1 MNLPLGRFFYSF
13 RETDMIYRIALL
25 QMNVV
30 MSDFKTNFD
39 KAKHLI
45 EKAVQQ
51 KVDIVVLPEMWNV
64 GFFPKEK
71 LHNLADYQGQ
81 QTLNLLTQLAKKHQV
96 HIIGGTVAV
105 TDGKDLYNRAYC
117 INRSGECAAFTIKYI
132 DSVLPVNT
140 NNLKEAKIRYLLLWE
155 IYVQVSLFV
164 TTYAFLN

>member
-1 MNLPLGRFFYSF
+1 
-13 RETDMIYRIALL
+13 MIYRIALL

-45 EKAVQQ
+45 EKAAQQ

-81 QTLNLLTQLAKKHQV
+81 HTLNLLTQLAKKHQV

-105 TDGKDLYNRAYC
+105 TDGKYLYNRA
-117 INRSGECAAFTIKYI
+117 
-132 DSVLPVNT
+132 
-140 NNLKEAKIRYLLLWE
+140 
-155 IYVQVSLFV
+155 
-164 TTYAFLN
+164 